1 MRFTFLGDLGTDG
14 ASTEPRIPT
23 STSAGWLKELWQTW
37 DDRRFAR
44 SECKKALVCFDQVR
58 HERPGFARLELYRDV
73 VTRCLGA
80 EREQAIRIV
89 RCAEQ
94 SYAAWPAGRE
104 VCFRDIVTYVLVE
117 ERLISK
123 RRTDD
128 HADIEAIVAA
138 TIPSNL

>member
-1 MRFTFLGDLGTDG
+1 MVPRF
-14 ASTEPRIPT
+14 PT
-23 STSAGWLKELWQTW
+23 STSTRWLKELWQTW

-44 SECKKALVCFDQVR
+44 RECKKALVCFERIR
-58 HERPGFARLELYRDV
+58 HERPGAAKHELYRDV
-73 VTRCLGA
+73 ITRGLGA
-80 EREQAIRIV
+80 EKEQAIRIV

-104 VCFRDIVTYVLVE
+104 VCFRDVVTYVLVE
-117 ERLISK
+117 ERLISQ

-138 TIPSNL
+138 TIPSDL